1 MQVTLALHPH
11 PHPHLTLALTLTLTL
26 TPTPTLTLAV
36 QVTGSALDFKSAAEK
51 LDRALIETRI
61 RGVKTNI
68 PFIRNVLKHPQATT
82 RTPAHACSHRFTHPC
97 TPSHPPPPLL

>member
-1 MQVTLALHPH
+1 M
-11 PHPHLTLALTLTLTL
+11 
-26 TPTPTLTLAV
+26 

-68 PFIRNVLKHPQATT
+68 PFIRNVLKHPQAIT
-82 RTPAHACSHRFTHPC
+82 RTPAHAPSHPFTHPC
-97 TPSHPPPPLL
+97 TPSHPPHIPCHPLSPPFSSLNAPPVHPHLPLRPPVRHG